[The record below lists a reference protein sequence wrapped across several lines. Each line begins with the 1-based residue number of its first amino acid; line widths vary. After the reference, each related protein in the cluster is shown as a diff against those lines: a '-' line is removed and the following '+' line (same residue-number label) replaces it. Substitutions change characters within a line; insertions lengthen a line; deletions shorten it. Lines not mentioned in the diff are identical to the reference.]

1 MSGKQTD
8 ASLTM
13 QEGTKHN
20 PVTQRQP
27 RQRRPN
33 QADLGAELRSL
44 NLKLG
49 EISFLVD
56 QISQEMGSLGPK
68 NPDGSACDPD
78 LRLTSASED
87 QTAEPALVYRLCAL
101 MDLLRKHY
109 GFEDSGIFWQDPT
122 TGRLEARAVSPRP
135 GSADESARF
144 EEQVGILWKSPD
156 IQPAVERQKR
166 QTLAA
171 PQGGRFLVVPLGS
184 RDRGGWYWV
193 TYFRED
199 LIPESLSAADL
210 VLWSEVLGCCTSQPR
225 ADESASPGQK
235 AEFGRMDRERIHGTI
250 QLGRALTHE
259 INNPLQVII
268 GRAQLLKMN
277 LNKSGGKS
285 NDTILDAIEGSAG
298 RISSLM
304 KDFSD
309 HLHRQSDEITDGKEV
324 NLLHILESDLPLL
337 KYLLNSRRINL
348 ETDLEET
355 LPSVS
360 GNPGELETAVLILI
374 RELKE
379 RLSSGGTVG
388 IGARVEEGTVLVD
401 LRGEAKDSET
411 GAWGDPVV
419 CSDRVKMASAIL
431 ERSGGSLEVRNP
443 QVGQV
448 GFRLRLAAAPAQV
461 NRQEPWSQPAM
472 SGKAPA

>member
-8 ASLTM
+8 AGLTM
-13 QEGTKHN
+13 QEGVKQN
-20 PVTQRQP
+20 RVTQSQP
-27 RQRRPN
+27 RQCRPN
-33 QADLGAELRSL
+33 HTSLGAELKSL
-44 NLKLG
+44 NLKLS
-49 EISFLVD
+49 EISSLVD
-56 QISQEMGSLGPK
+56 QISQDMGSLEPK
-68 NPDGSACDPD
+68 NPDSSASDPD
-78 LRLTSASED
+78 LRVTSASED
-87 QTAEPALVYRLCAL
+87 ETAEPALVYRLCAL

-109 GFEDSGIFWQDPT
+109 GFDDSGIFWQNPM
-122 TGRLEARAVSPRP
+122 TGRLEARAVSPLP
-135 GSADESARF
+135 GSADQSPSF

-156 IQPAVERQKR
+156 IRPAIEQQRR

-184 RDRGGWYWV
+184 GDRASWYWV
-193 TYFRED
+193 MYFREN
-199 LIPESLSAADL
+199 LIPESLPAADL
-210 VLWSEVLGCCTSQPR
+210 VLWSEVLGCCTLYPG
-225 ADESASPGQK
+225 ADESAGSGQK
-235 AEFGRMDRERIHGTI
+235 DGFGRMDRERIHSTI

-360 GNPGELETAVLILI
+360 GNPGELETVVLILI
-374 RELKE
+374 RELEE
-379 RLSSGGTVG
+379 RLPSGGTIG
-388 IGARVEEGTVLVD
+388 IGARVQDGVVLVD
-401 LRGEAKDSET
+401 LRGEAKDPET
-411 GAWGDPVV
+411 GAYGDPVI
-419 CSDRVKMASAIL
+419 SADRVKTGSAIL
-431 ERSGGSLEVRNP
+431 ETFGGSLEVKNP
-443 QVGQV
+443 RVGQV
-448 GFRLRLAAAPAQV
+448 CFRLRLAAAPAQV
-461 NRQEPWSQPAM
+461 KRREP
-472 SGKAPA
+472 